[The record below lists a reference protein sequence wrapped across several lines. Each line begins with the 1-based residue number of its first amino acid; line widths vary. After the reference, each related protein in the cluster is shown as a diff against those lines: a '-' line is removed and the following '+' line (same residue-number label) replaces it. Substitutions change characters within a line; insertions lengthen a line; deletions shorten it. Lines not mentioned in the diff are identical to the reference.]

1 MPIASSAARGR
12 NGWVEIV
19 KTAPKLEN
27 PEIAPPGGITRPPPN
42 PVTGKPNR
50 PGALL
55 ERRARQY
62 AQTHA
67 PAAEA
72 PQPRRKKPRDYEA
85 LIARALE
92 DMGMSDDDG

>member
-1 MPIASSAARGR
+1 MPIASSTARGR

-27 PEIAPPGGITRPPPN
+27 PEIAPPGGITRSPPN

-62 AQTHA
+62 AQTHIQ
-67 PAAEA
+67 AEA
-72 PQPRRKKPRDYEA
+72 PQPRQKKPRDYEA
-85 LIARALE
+85 LIARAR
-92 DMGMSDDDG
+92 

>member
-12 NGWVEIV
+12 SGWVEIV
-19 KTAPKLEN
+19 KPAPKLEN
-27 PEIAPPGGITRPPPN
+27 PDIAPPGGITRPPPN
-42 PVTGKPNR
+42 PITGKPNR

-62 AQTHA
+62 AQTHIQ
-67 PAAEA
+67 AEA

-92 DMGMSDDDG
+92 EMDLSDDDD

>member
-1 MPIASSAARGR
+1 MPIASAQARGR

-19 KTAPKLEN
+19 RTAPKLEN
-27 PEIAPPGGITRPPPN
+27 PETAPPGGITRPPPN

-62 AQTHA
+62 AQTHNK
-67 PAAEA
+67 PKHHSLAEKSLVIEK
-72 PQPRRKKPRDYEA
+72 R
-85 LIARALE
+85 
-92 DMGMSDDDG
+92 